1 MAHKELHAI
10 IQGRV
15 QGVGFRWTVVD
26 YAEQYHLTGTTKNLP
41 DGTVE
46 VYAQGPEESLKSF
59 LESLKHDDGI
69 ARIQSIKAEYREPHG
84 SYHGF
89 KIIY

>member
-1 MAHKELHAI
+1 MTKELHAI
-10 IQGRV
+10 IHGRV

-26 YAEQYHLTGTTKNLP
+26 CAERHQLSGTTKNLP

-46 VYAQGPEESLKSF
+46 VYAQGAKESLESF
-59 LESLKHDDGI
+59 IKDLKDDPGSARVESVKTD
-69 ARIQSIKAEYREPHG
+69 YREP
-84 SYHGF
+84 SARFNGF